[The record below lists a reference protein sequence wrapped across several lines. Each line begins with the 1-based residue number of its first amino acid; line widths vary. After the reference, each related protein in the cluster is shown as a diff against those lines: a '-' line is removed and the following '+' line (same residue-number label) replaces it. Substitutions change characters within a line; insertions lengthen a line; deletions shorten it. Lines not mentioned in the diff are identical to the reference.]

1 MLNTPY
7 RDHDPQAST
16 AFGQHLGIATALL
29 EQFTQI
35 PQRMGGARPDEI
47 RELEQE
53 ARATWENLWEQ
64 LGQARAIAKSLGH
77 NVDAYDVARAAA
89 GDIWL
94 HAVEVSFGPWERVAG
109 GQRRTVVWKSAPLE
123 PARQAIQALN
133 AAMPQVVISE
143 PPPEDIDLRSGYKRI
158 ATYGPLA
165 IIAAAV
171 AYAVLHFVL

>member
-1 MLNTPY
+1 MSNTPY
-7 RDHDPQAST
+7 RDHDPRVSA

-29 EQFTQI
+29 EQFTQL

-64 LGQARAIAKSLGH
+64 LGQARAIAKALGR

-94 HAVEVSFGPWERVAG
+94 HAVEVSFGLISSLSSYN
-109 GQRRTVVWKSAPLE
+109 RTFSVD
-123 PARQAIQALN
+123 
-133 AAMPQVVISE
+133 MD
-143 PPPEDIDLRSGYKRI
+143 DI
-158 ATYGPLA
+158 T
-165 IIAAAV
+165 V
-171 AYAVLHFVL
+171 Q